1 MWYLAFISFLLL
13 GGYLLLMALRFG
25 IPNMVSDTYYQLQG
39 CTGSEIAPFKQPR
52 NMGWLFS
59 LIMVAVAFLM
69 LICLLDMGRGIQFL
83 AFLGCAGLCFVGF
96 APNYC
101 DRDAYSVHKSAA
113 IVAAAGCVGWCLSVC
128 WWITFVIALIYTI
141 YLVAIDF
148 FKVANGIWYISKDVK
163 FHPWYWLEISG
174 FADVFLTYLFVE
186 LFII

>member
-39 CTGSEIAPFKQPR
+39 CTGSEIAPFKKPR

-59 LIMVAVAFLM
+59 LLMVAVAFLM
-69 LICLLDMGRGIQFL
+69 LISLLDTGMGIQFL
-83 AFLGCAGLCFVGF
+83 AFLGCAGLCFVGC

-101 DRDAYSVHKSAA
+101 DRDAYPVHKTAA

-128 WWITFVIALIYTI
+128 WWVTFVIALIYTV

-148 FKVANGIWYISKDVK
+148 FKVTSSFWYIGSIK
-163 FHPWYWLEISG
+163 FHPWYWLEIAG